1 MDFVEYAEVHDEP
14 STTNIMKSFT
24 RNCLGILPTGNL
36 QGTYKFLYL
45 TTVKKLNKRAWTPI
59 PIPDAIIKRVEYL
72 ADLNCRSGSSGG
84 YIFGNC
90 NHDRYSDGNEGDDEE
105 PLIDQ

>member
-1 MDFVEYAEVHDEP
+1 MDFGEYAEVHYETSP
-14 STTNIMKSFT
+14 ANILKLRT
-24 RNCLGILPTGNL
+24 RKCLGILPTGNL

-72 ADLNCRSGSSGG
+72 AD
-84 YIFGNC
+84 
-90 NHDRYSDGNEGDDEE
+90 
-105 PLIDQ
+105 